1 MSDVEL
7 FTASDGNFFT
17 FCSRFLNGAII
28 DWSDANV
35 RELCHKMAIHRMEPG
50 ADPRKLIKELWDWL
64 GERTGR
70 IHRRVR
76 PARRPY

>member
-35 RELCHKMAIHRMEPG
+35 RELCHKMAIQSHG
-50 ADPRKLIKELWDWL
+50 ARCRSEEADQRAMGL
-64 GERTGR
+64 
-70 IHRRVR
+70 
-76 PARRPY
+76 AR